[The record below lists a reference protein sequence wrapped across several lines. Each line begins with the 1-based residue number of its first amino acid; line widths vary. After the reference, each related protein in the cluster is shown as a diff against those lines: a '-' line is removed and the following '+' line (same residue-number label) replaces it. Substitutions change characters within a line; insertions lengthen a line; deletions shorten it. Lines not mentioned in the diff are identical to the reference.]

1 MPEPSPDA
9 EFTGKGS
16 FRVEIASIKVSDG
29 MCGRFVQKTPLGEI
43 QVLFETAGAVPN
55 APPRYNAAPTD
66 SLAVVR
72 FNPQT
77 RTRALDLL
85 RWGLVPLWAKDPS
98 FGPKAI
104 NARSETIAT
113 NNIFKDA
120 FARRR
125 CLVPA
130 DAFYEWRKTG
140 GKTTQPYAIVPAGGI
155 FAFAG
160 LWERWKNPADGAI
173 LRSFTIVTGR
183 ANALCAPIHDRMPV
197 ILPPEA
203 WPLWLGEEEASPEEL
218 LALLQP
224 YPAEAM
230 RVHRIGPAVG
240 NVKNDEPAL
249 LEPLADEPNS

>member
-1 MPEPSPDA
+1 
-9 EFTGKGS
+9 
-16 FRVEIASIKVSDG
+16 

-43 QVLFETAGAVPN
+43 RVLFETEGAVPN
-55 APPRYNAAPTD
+55 MAPRYNCAPTD

-98 FGPKAI
+98 VGPKAI

-120 FARRR
+120 FERRR

-130 DAFYEWRKTG
+130 DGFYEWQKRN
-140 GKTTQPYAIVPAGGI
+140 GKTQPFAIVPEGAGL

-160 LWERWKNPADGAI
+160 LWERWKNRADGSV
-173 LRSFTIVTGR
+173 LRSFTIVTGKP
-183 ANALCAPIHDRMPV
+183 NELCAPIHDRMPI
-197 ILPPEA
+197 ILPPAA
-203 WPLWLGEEEASPEEL
+203 WPIWLGETAASPAGL
-218 LALLQP
+218 LALLAP
-224 YPAEAM
+224 YPAELM
-230 RVHRIGPAVG
+230 RAYPIGSRVG
-240 NVKNDEPAL
+240 NVKNDDLGL
-249 LEPLADEPNS
+249 LAPVA